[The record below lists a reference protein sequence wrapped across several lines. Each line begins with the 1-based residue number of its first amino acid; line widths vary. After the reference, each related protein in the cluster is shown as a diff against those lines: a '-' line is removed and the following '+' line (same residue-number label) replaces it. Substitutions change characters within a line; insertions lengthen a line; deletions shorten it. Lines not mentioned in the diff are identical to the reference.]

1 MMLPKPQAIWREQC
15 EAAHGIKARYGL
27 NAALDYL
34 IAQKLL
40 NHAAAA
46 GQNADFARELPAFVA
61 EVRRMF
67 EPGDIA
73 SYLAQMERRDHEEEL
88 ALLTNEEEE
97 EDPFAETA
105 SALAARKQR
114 FALIK
119 ELLTRSQLGTA

>member
-1 MMLPKPQAIWREQC
+1 MTLPKPQAIWREQC
-15 EAAHGIKARYGL
+15 EAAHRIKKRHGL

-34 IAQKLL
+34 VAEKLL

-46 GQNADFARELPAFVA
+46 AQNADFARELPGFVA

-67 EPGDIA
+67 ELQEIA
-73 SYLAQMERRDHEEEL
+73 NYLAQMERRDREQEL
-88 ALLTNEEEE
+88 ADLADDE
-97 EDPFAETA
+97 EDAFAETA
-105 SALAARKQR
+105 SQLAARKQR

>member
-34 IAQKLL
+34 IAQKLF

-46 GQNADFARELPAFVA
+46 AQNADFARELPAFVA
-61 EVRRMF
+61 EVRLMF

-73 SYLAQMERRDHEEEL
+73 SYLAQMEQRDREEEL
-88 ALLTNEEEE
+88 ALLTMRKRKKTLS
-97 EDPFAETA
+97 PRRLLRWLPA
-105 SALAARKQR
+105 SRGSR
-114 FALIK
+114 
-119 ELLTRSQLGTA
+119 

>member
-1 MMLPKPQAIWREQC
+1 MTFPKPQAIWREQC
-15 EAAHGIKARYGL
+15 EAAHGIKECHGL

-34 IAQKLL
+34 VAEKLL

-46 GQNADFARELPAFVA
+46 AQNADFARELPSFVA

-67 EPGDIA
+67 KLDDIA
-73 SYLAQMERRDHEEEL
+73 NYLAQMERRDREQEL
-88 ALLTNEEEE
+88 ADLADDE
-97 EDPFAETA
+97 EDAFAETA
-105 SALAARKQR
+105 SLLAARKQR

>member
-1 MMLPKPQAIWREQC
+1 MTFPKPQAIWREQC
-15 EAAHGIKARYGL
+15 EAAHGIKERYGL

-34 IAQKLL
+34 VAEKLL

-46 GQNADFARELPAFVA
+46 AQNADFARELPGFVA

-67 EPGDIA
+67 ELHDIA
-73 SYLAQMERRDHEEEL
+73 NCLARMERRDREQEL
-88 ALLTNEEEE
+88 ADLDDDEE
-97 EDPFAETA
+97 EDAFAETA
-105 SALAARKQR
+105 SQFAARKQR